1 MKIIKDRKE
10 AADFL
15 QRTSVEFED
24 TPAIKASIEQLC
36 GEKLTS
42 EQAVVRIIDAV
53 RQRGDEALLELT
65 AKIDGVKLSGIEVS
79 NNEIAAAY
87 DVIDDELLGALELAA
102 ERIQAFHQVQKSN
115 SRIPTFTFG
124 GMPINI
130 GKKAP

>member
-24 TPAIKASIEQLC
+24 TPAIKASIEQLF

-87 DVIDDELLGALELAA
+87 DVIDDELLGALEL
-102 ERIQAFHQVQKSN
+102 
-115 SRIPTFTFG
+115 
-124 GMPINI
+124 
-130 GKKAP
+130 